1 MFFAFNNVMMRMKRL
16 GCHYSFDQKVIVA
29 VQVDE

>member
-1 MFFAFNNVMMRMKRL
+1 MFFVFNNVMMRIKKM
-16 GCHYSFDQKVIVA
+16 GCHYFFHQKAVVA